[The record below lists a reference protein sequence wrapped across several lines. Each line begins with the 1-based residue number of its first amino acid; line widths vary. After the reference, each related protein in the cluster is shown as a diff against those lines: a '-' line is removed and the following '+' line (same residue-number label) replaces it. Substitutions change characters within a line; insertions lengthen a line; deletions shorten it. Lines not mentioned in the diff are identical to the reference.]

1 MNKRLRMIPYLFL
14 IPSLLGVSIF
24 FLVPYLDVCRRS
36 FLDAGGALSGLTKVE
51 TVRQS
56 GEVTIPAERLYE
68 ETGQEPYVQAVI
80 TEASIL
86 GEQYVVENILVK
98 VVSCEGGQAVLQMD
112 EYVHEVIIDSEKAV
126 EAGEKVRKE

>member
-1 MNKRLRMIPYLFL
+1 MGFAVLFFTLMIVFTF
-14 IPSLLGVSIF
+14 VSRHI
-24 FLVPYLDVCRRS
+24 
-36 FLDAGGALSGLTKVE
+36 ALSGLTKVE

-56 GEVTIPAERLYE
+56 GEVMIPAERLYE
-68 ETGQEPYVQAVI
+68 ETGQKPYVQAVI

-86 GEQYVVENILVK
+86 GEQYVVENIPVK